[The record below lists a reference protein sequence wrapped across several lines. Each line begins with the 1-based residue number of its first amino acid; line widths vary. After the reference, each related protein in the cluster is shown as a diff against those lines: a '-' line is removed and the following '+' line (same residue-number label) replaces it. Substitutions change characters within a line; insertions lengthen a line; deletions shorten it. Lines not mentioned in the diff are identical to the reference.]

1 MLEGQVALVTGCA
14 RLRGLGRGI
23 ALALAKAGADV
34 AVTDLT
40 SAGARNAGEQ
50 NDPEEAAWSGLPDLV
65 AEIEKLGRRAVALE
79 GDVGVAADADRMVT
93 EAVGA
98 LGKIDVLVNNAG
110 APHGA
115 DRGWTWEVPEEAFDL
130 VLRINTKGVFLMSAA
145 VLRHLLG
152 REAPGRIITIAS
164 DAARRGFPQRAAY
177 CASKFGALALTQ
189 VMALEVADRGI
200 TVNAV
205 CPGAMDTARQRA
217 RMARAGTDAPGAAT
231 AAPPATPVNRLGTPE
246 DVARTVL
253 FLAAPAADFITGQAI
268 NVDGGLLFN

>member
-1 MLEGQVALVTGCA
+1 MLEGHVALVTGCA
-14 RLRGLGRGI
+14 RLRGLGRRI
-23 ALALAKAGADV
+23 ALTLAEAGADV
-34 AVTDLT
+34 AVTDL
-40 SAGARNAGEQ
+40 AARGSRNEGETA
-50 NDPEEAAWSGLPDLV
+50 DPAEEGWEGLPGLV
-65 AEIEKLGRRAVALE
+65 EEIESLGRRSVALE
-79 GDVGVAADADRMVT
+79 GDVGLRADVERMVAET
-93 EAVGA
+93 VAV
-98 LGKIDVLVNNAG
+98 LGKVDVLVNNAG

-130 VLRINTKGVFLMSAA
+130 VMRINTKGVFLMSSA
-145 VLRHLLG
+145 VLRHLIG
-152 REAPGRIITIAS
+152 RDVPGRIITIAS
-164 DAARRGFPQRAAY
+164 DAARRGFPQRGAY

-217 RMARAGTDAPGAAT
+217 RMSRVGTTSASAAT
-231 AAPPATPVNRLGTPE
+231 AAPPPVPVNRLGTPA

-253 FLAAPAADFITGQAI
+253 FLADPDADYITGQAI